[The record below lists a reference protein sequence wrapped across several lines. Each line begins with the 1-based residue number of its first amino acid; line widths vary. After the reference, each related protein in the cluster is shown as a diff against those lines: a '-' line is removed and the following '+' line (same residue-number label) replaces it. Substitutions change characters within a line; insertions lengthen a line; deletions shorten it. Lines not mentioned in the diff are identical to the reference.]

1 MEVLVIRPWKSESGL
16 QLVSRYIWALQG
28 DPLEPQR
35 AEDEI
40 TWGGFMVSSLVS
52 CDCCSDVTRQSQKAG
67 VRTYE
72 KKRVWESFCLF
83 LLKHNWFTILYELL
97 LCIKITQ
104 SYVHTHFKKYYF
116 PRILAIVSCAV
127 YLWIYSKL
135 TENRLIFFSP
145 KWHKVIRM
153 F

>member
-1 MEVLVIRPWKSESGL
+1 MSPLRYELISPFIFLWLYIIYSLHIYWFICCITILSLPSINCFIYFSSFHPVNLNICIILVL
-16 QLVSRYIWALQG
+16 
-28 DPLEPQR
+28 
-35 AEDEI
+35 I
-40 TWGGFMVSSLVS
+40 T
-52 CDCCSDVTRQSQKAG
+52 
-67 VRTYE
+67 
-72 KKRVWESFCLF
+72 LF
-83 LLKHNWFTILYELL
+83 IYNILLKHNWFTILYELL